1 MSEYQYYEFQAV
13 DRPLDDAAR
22 AQLRAISS
30 RARISATSFV
40 NSYDWGDLKADPLRL
55 LEQHF
60 DLFLYLANWGTRRL
74 AMRLPRRLFEP
85 ADLIPFQLDTDLA
98 VVRTAGD
105 HVIIDITRDEVEE
118 EDWDD
123 GGGWLAALAPLRA
136 EVLSGDLRLFSLLWL
151 IQVENDWIA
160 DEQIMPG
167 PGIAPL
173 SGALAALAE
182 FFGADPDLLH
192 AAAAALEMPA
202 EDAPADV
209 EAVIRSLPED
219 EKVALLLRLQA
230 GDDPHV
236 GTDLRRRCR
245 GALGG
250 GHATRHGQ
258 PTAGELRQKAQ
269 RLAEDR
275 RRAAAAREA
284 AERARRAAEQAK
296 ARALHLAALAK
307 RGEAAWRE
315 VESLIELR
323 NASGYDKAAVMLAD
337 LGEIAA
343 AEGRGEAFTRH
354 LSNLR
359 VRHAKKGKFIE
370 RLDAASLVPAPGTY
384 GRGG

>member
-1 MSEYQYYEFQAV
+1 MSEYQYYEFQAI

-85 ADLIPFQLDTDLA
+85 AELIPFQLDTDLA

-118 EDWDD
+118 EDRDD
-123 GGGWLAALAPLRA
+123 GGGRLAALAPLRA
-136 EVLSGDLRLFSLLWL
+136 EVLSGDQRLFSLLWL
-151 IQVENDWIA
+151 IQVENGWIA
-160 DEQIMPG
+160 DEQVMPG

-173 SGALAALAE
+173 SRAVAALAE
-182 FFGADPDLLH
+182 FFGVDPDLLQ
-192 AAAAALEMPA
+192 AAADAAPEMPA
-202 EDAPADV
+202 QVAPADV

-245 GALGG
+245 EALGG
-250 GHATRHGQ
+250 GLATRHGQ
-258 PTAGELRQKAQ
+258 PTAGELRRTAEC
-269 RLAEDR
+269 LAEDR
-275 RRAAAAREA
+275 HRAAAAREA
-284 AERARRAAEQAK
+284 AERARRAEEQAK
-296 ARALHLAALAK
+296 ARAHHLATLAK

-323 NASGYDKAAVMLAD
+323 NASGYDKAAAMLAD
-337 LGEIAA
+337 LGEIAG
-343 AEGRGEAFTRH
+343 AEGRREAFSRRMGD
-354 LSNLR
+354 LR
-359 VRHAKKGKFIE
+359 IRHAKKGKFIE
-370 RLDAASLVPAPGTY
+370 RLDAAGLDPDRP
-384 GRGG
+384 RR